1 MGDALA
7 NLNKS
12 EDALSMMDK
21 AASASDD
28 AYTAIIS
35 QKSRFLALLLKRMMK
50 LKNISLQ
57 STKNIKITT
66 EELLTLTSKW

>member
-28 AYTAIIS
+28 AFTSYYLKKSWFIS
-35 QKSRFLALLLKRMMK
+35 SC
-50 LKNISLQ
+50 S
-57 STKNIKITT
+57 
-66 EELLTLTSKW
+66 